1 MGHWQSLAIA
11 GRKGAHLERPKFRD
25 RRCLVLDFNW
35 GVFWAILAALA
46 LRGIGRNIWRT
57 LSKDVGII
65 PSN

>member
-1 MGHWQSLAIA
+1 
-11 GRKGAHLERPKFRD
+11 
-25 RRCLVLDFNW
+25 VLDFNW